1 MQELV
6 VPNWQLFAYVLIYM
20 EFLIGISLLLGFL
33 VRPTTLLGAIISLN
47 AVLVSVGPAAILQQ
61 TFLALF
67 IVLFWIGAGR
77 CLGFD
82 YFFYKR
88 MRGLW
93 W

>member
-1 MQELV
+1 V
-6 VPNWQLFAYVLIYM
+6 
-20 EFLIGISLLLGFL
+20 IGISFLIGFL
-33 VRPTTLLGAIISLN
+33 VRPTALLGALLMLN
-47 AVLVSVGPAAILQQ
+47 FIFAGGDAATSLQQ

-67 IVLFWIGAGR
+67 IVLFWVGAGR

-88 MRGLW
+88 QRGLW